1 VPIVAFSEAAD
12 LEPDARLLGEIAH
25 DGHLGNFR
33 GFALEIPVVGV
44 GEAGVTPQD
53 PNTTPP

>member
-1 VPIVAFSEAAD
+1 
-12 LEPDARLLGEIAH
+12 
-25 DGHLGNFR
+25 LGNFR

-44 GEAGVTPQD
+44 GEASVTPQD